1 MPHVLGTIVGEESV
15 ALGIG
20 GCSARGFESEVMHQA
35 LQGLVRERSH
45 GYLTAAA
52 LRTDPLAELDPHI
65 VLDCECNNVA
75 FPAHVRQVGMAAVLV
90 ADLDVVRIDQCIFHG
105 ANDAGMLG
113 GRPLKGRRANINF
126 KTSAPTKAS
135 RNWLRRRCRSNQRDR
150 VG

>member
-20 GCSARGFESEVMHQA
+20 GCSARGFESEVMHQT

-45 GYLTAAA
+45 DLTAAA
-52 LRTDPLAELDPHI
+52 LRTDPLAKLDPHI

-75 FPAHVRQVGMAAVLV
+75 FPAHVRQVGMASVLV

-105 ANDAGMLG
+105 ANDSGMLVG
-113 GRPLKGRRANINF
+113 QLLKGLRANINF

-135 RNWLRRRCRSNQRDR
+135 RNWRRRR
-150 VG
+150 